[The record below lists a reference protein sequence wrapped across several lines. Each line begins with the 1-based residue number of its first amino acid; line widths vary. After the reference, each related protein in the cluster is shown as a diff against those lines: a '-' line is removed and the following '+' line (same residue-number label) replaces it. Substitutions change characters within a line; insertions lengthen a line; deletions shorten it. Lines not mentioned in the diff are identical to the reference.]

1 MISTCGI
8 GGPARVVRP
17 MVRAMK
23 ADQASDPEA
32 FHGEGPV
39 WSPAWGG
46 LKYVDMLAGDVL
58 TLRADGI
65 TSRMHVG
72 SVAAA
77 LRPRRTGGAVVA
89 LERSFALAAL
99 PDLSDIRMLDPVW
112 EDTSIRFN
120 DGGCDPQGRFYCGS
134 MAYDQRTGAAA
145 MWRIS
150 ADGDQLRTEQ
160 VWSDVTVSNG
170 LAFSPDG
177 SLAYYN
183 DTPTRAVSVMD
194 YDPHDGFT
202 ARRSLVRV
210 EGGSG
215 PDGLCVDAEGYVW
228 TAIYGGSA
236 VHRYCPDGH
245 LDGTVELPV
254 TNVSA
259 CTFGGDDLGT
269 LYITTSREN
278 LPEGEQPEAGAL
290 FMVRPGVHG
299 LPVLDFAG

>member
-1 MISTCGI
+1 
-8 GGPARVVRP
+8 
-17 MVRAMK
+17 MK
-23 ADQASDPEA
+23 AEQVGDPEA

-58 TLRADGI
+58 SPQPNGI
-65 TSRMHVG
+65 INRMHVG

-77 LRPRRTGGAVVA
+77 LRPRRGGGAILG

-99 PDLSDIRMLDPVW
+99 TDLQDVRLLDPVW
-112 EDTSIRFN
+112 TDTSIRFN

-150 ADGDQLRTEQ
+150 AEGDGLHTEQ

-170 LAFSPDG
+170 FAFSPDG

-183 DTPTRAVSVMD
+183 DTPTKAVSVLD
-194 YDPHDGFT
+194 YDPQRGFSGRRT
-202 ARRSLVRV
+202 LARI
-210 EGGSG
+210 ETGHG

-228 TAIYGGSA
+228 TAVYGGSV
-236 VHRYCPDGH
+236 VHRYAPDGR

-254 TNVSA
+254 TNVTA
-259 CTFGGDDLGT
+259 CTFGDDDLGT

-278 LPEGEQPEAGAL
+278 VPEGEQPEAGAL
-290 FMVRPGVHG
+290 FTVRPGVSG
-299 LPVLDFAG
+299 QPTLEFAG